1 MTFSW
6 INFSIMLIFPAI
18 DLKGGKCV
26 RLRQGKK
33 EDETVFSDDPVAM
46 GRKWQDLGA
55 QWLHV
60 VDLDGAFSSRPQNLA
75 AIQGLRQALTIPI
88 QLGGGLRTLET
99 LARYIDLGI
108 DRLILGTAVLKDPD
122 LVAQACAQYPGRIA
136 VGLDAR
142 DGLVAVEGW
151 TETSTQEVL
160 AVAQKLVP
168 LKPAALIYTDISRDG
183 VKRGVNVE
191 ATKALAQAVDLPVIA
206 SGGVSSLADI
216 EALLP
221 LAPLGVVG
229 VIIGRALYDGIFQLP
244 EAIKLAHGD

>member
-1 MTFSW
+1 
-6 INFSIMLIFPAI
+6 MLIFPAI

-26 RLRQGKK
+26 RLRQGRK
-33 EDETVFSDDPVAM
+33 EDETVFGDDPVAM

-55 QWLHV
+55 KWLHV
-60 VDLDGAFSSRPQNLA
+60 VDLDGAFNSRPQNLES
-75 AIQGLRQALTIPI
+75 IRGLRRALSIPI

-99 LARYIDLGI
+99 LELYIDLGI

-122 LVAQACAQYPGRIA
+122 LVAQACATYPGRIA
-136 VGLDAR
+136 VGLDAK

-151 TETSTQEVL
+151 TETSTQKVLEV
-160 AVAQKLVP
+160 ARRLVP

-183 VKRGVNVE
+183 VKRGVNIE
-191 ATKALAQAVDLPVIA
+191 ATKTLAQGVDLPVIA

-221 LAPLGVVG
+221 LESLGVVG
-229 VIIGRALYDGIFQLP
+229 VIIGRALYDGSFQLP
-244 EAIKLAHGD
+244 EALKLAGSG

>member
-1 MTFSW
+1 
-6 INFSIMLIFPAI
+6 MLIFPAI

-26 RLRQGKK
+26 RLRQGRK
-33 EDETVFSDDPVAM
+33 EDETVFSDNPVAM

-55 QWLHV
+55 RWLHV
-60 VDLDGAFSSRPQNLA
+60 VDLDGAFSSRPQNLDS
-75 AIQGLRQALTIPI
+75 IRGLRRALTIPI

-99 LARYIDLGI
+99 MDLYLNLGI

-122 LVAQACAQYPGRIA
+122 LVAKACSTYPGRIA
-136 VGLDAR
+136 VGLDAK
-142 DGLVAVEGW
+142 DGLLAVEGW
-151 TETSTQEVL
+151 TETSTQKVL
-160 AVAQKLVP
+160 AVARKLIP
-168 LKPAALIYTDISRDG
+168 LKPAALIYTDIARDG
-183 VKRGVNVE
+183 VKKGVNLE

-221 LAPLGVVG
+221 LEPLGVVG

-244 EAIKLAHGD
+244 EALRLAQAG

>member
-1 MTFSW
+1 
-6 INFSIMLIFPAI
+6 MLIFPAI

-26 RLRQGKK
+26 RLRQGRK
-33 EDETVFSDDPVAM
+33 EDETVFSDDQVAM
-46 GRKWQDLGA
+46 GLKWQDLGA
-55 QWLHV
+55 KWLHV
-60 VDLDGAFSSRPQNLA
+60 VDLDGAFSSRPQNLES
-75 AIQGLRQALTIPI
+75 IKGLRKALTIPI

-99 LARYIDLGI
+99 LSLYIDLGI
-108 DRLILGTAVLKDPD
+108 DRLILGTAILKDPD
-122 LVAQACAQYPGRIA
+122 LVAQACAAYPGCIA

-142 DGLVAVEGW
+142 DGMVAVEGW
-151 TETSTQEVL
+151 TETSTQNVIDL
-160 AVAQKLVP
+160 ARKLVS

-183 VKRGVNVE
+183 VKKGVNVE

-221 LAPLGVVG
+221 LEPLGVVG

-244 EAIKLAHGD
+244 EALKLAESG

>member
-1 MTFSW
+1 
-6 INFSIMLIFPAI
+6 MLIFPAI
-18 DLKGGKCV
+18 DLKGGNCV

-46 GRKWQDLGA
+46 GLKWQDLGA

-60 VDLDGAFSSRPQNLA
+60 VDLDGAFSSRPQNLEV
-75 AIQGLRQALTIPI
+75 IRGLRRALTIPM

-99 LARYIDLGI
+99 LALYLDLGL

-122 LVAQACAQYPGRIA
+122 LVAKACATYPGRIA

-151 TETSTQEVL
+151 TETSTQNVLEV
-160 AVAQKLVP
+160 ARKLVP

-183 VKRGVNVE
+183 VKRGVNIE
-191 ATKALAQAVDLPVIA
+191 ATQALAQAVDLPVIA

-221 LAPLGVVG
+221 LEPLGVVG

-244 EAIKLAHGD
+244 EALKLAQAG

>member
-1 MTFSW
+1 
-6 INFSIMLIFPAI
+6 MLIFPAI

-26 RLRQGKK
+26 RLRQGRK

-46 GRKWQDLGA
+46 GLKWQDLGA
-55 QWLHV
+55 KWLHV
-60 VDLDGAFSSRPQNLA
+60 VDLDGAFSSRPQNLES
-75 AIQGLRQALTIPI
+75 IKGLRKALTIPI

-99 LARYIDLGI
+99 LSLYIDLGI
-108 DRLILGTAVLKDPD
+108 DRLILGTAILKDPD
-122 LVAQACAQYPGRIA
+122 LVAQACAAYPGCIA

-142 DGLVAVEGW
+142 DGMVAVEGW
-151 TETSTQEVL
+151 TETSTQNVIDL
-160 AVAQKLVP
+160 ARKLVS

-183 VKRGVNVE
+183 VKKGVNVE

-221 LAPLGVVG
+221 LEPLGVVG

-244 EAIKLAHGD
+244 EALKLAESG

>member
-1 MTFSW
+1 
-6 INFSIMLIFPAI
+6 MLIFPAI

-26 RLRQGKK
+26 RLRQGRK

-46 GRKWQDLGA
+46 GLKWQDLGA

-60 VDLDGAFSSRPQNLA
+60 VDLDGAFSSRPQNLEV
-75 AIQGLRQALTIPI
+75 IRGLRRALTIPM

-99 LARYIDLGI
+99 LDLYLNLGI
-108 DRLILGTAVLKDPD
+108 DRLILGTVVLKDPD
-122 LVAQACAQYPGRIA
+122 LVAKALAAYPGRIA
-136 VGLDAR
+136 VGLDAK

-151 TETSTQEVL
+151 TETSTQDVL
-160 AVAQKLVP
+160 TVAKKLVP

-221 LAPLGVVG
+221 LEPLGVVG
-229 VIIGRALYDGIFQLP
+229 VIIGRALYDGSFQLA
-244 EAIKLAHGD
+244 EALKLARAG